1 MSGAAARVAVRR
13 RVVRLRVAHGM
24 ALAACVL
31 GTMLVVPLRAHAGVI
46 RDPVQF
52 RLEGYIDATEQQVN
66 PWLMLDIWLQRAPG
80 RKFAMTNIIV
90 LSAGPVSGPDIM
102 AAIQPL
108 HPNMILDGD
117 ASLLD
122 RISTAQPNQYLQ
134 ITGYTAFGPQ
144 RMLVTSV
151 ERGEPIVGPTPTK
164 SMGQKVF
171 GY

>member
-1 MSGAAARVAVRR
+1 MSASATRTRVA
-13 RVVRLRVAHGM
+13 RLRVGRVA

-31 GTMLVVPLRAHAGVI
+31 GALLAVPLRAQAGVI

-122 RISTAQPNQYLQ
+122 KISTAQPNQYLQ

-144 RMLVTSV
+144 RMLVTSD

>member
-1 MSGAAARVAVRR
+1 MSGRA
-13 RVVRLRVAHGM
+13 
-24 ALAACVL
+24 ALAACALAVAV
-31 GTMLVVPLRAHAGVI
+31 LVVPAAARCGVI

-117 ASLLD
+117 ASLLEK
-122 RISTAQPNQYLQ
+122 ISTAQPNQYLQ

-151 ERGEPIVGPTPTK
+151 DRSEPIVGPTPTK

>member
-1 MSGAAARVAVRR
+1 MSARAPRAGAIGRRAALGTLALGALLV
-13 RVVRLRVAHGM
+13 LP
-24 ALAACVL
+24 ALA
-31 GTMLVVPLRAHAGVI
+31 RAGLI

-66 PWLMLDIWLQRAPG
+66 PWMMLDVWLERAPG
-80 RKFAMTNIIV
+80 RRFAMTNIIV
-90 LSAGPVSGPDIM
+90 LSAGPVTGPDIM

-117 ASLLD
+117 ASLLEK
-122 RISTAQPNQYLQ
+122 ISTAQPNQYLQ
-134 ITGYTAFGPQ
+134 ITGYTSFGPQ
-144 RMLVTSV
+144 RMLVTTV

-164 SMGQKVF
+164 SMAEKVF